1 MNLKGK
7 KVLVLGMRSSG
18 ISACNLL
25 KREQAE
31 VCYFD
36 DFLNPLKGEFINMKN
51 FSVEEIFDKLGLI
64 VVSPAI
70 PQDHLLIEEARK
82 RKVSIISELE
92 LGSSFLKVPKIA
104 VTGTNGK
111 TTTVCMLN
119 KIISNAGYRTKA
131 MGNIGY
137 PVSQVVLDKEKL
149 DFALIEA
156 SSFQLDNVK
165 RFRPKIAIVT
175 NLAPDHMER
184 YDGFASYIASKSN
197 ILKYQKK
204 EDFAILN
211 FDDRNVRAFSES
223 CKANVIWISTKK
235 QMSPVYIKDN
245 YYFLEETPLCH
256 IKESRAR
263 GEHNR
268 YNLLA
273 AMNVGAIVGC
283 RREHMLNLIRDFVPL
298 PHRVEYVTTINDKN
312 FYNDSKG
319 TNIHACKVAI
329 GMLEGEI
336 GLIMGGS
343 DKNEDYCE
351 FFDSLDEKVKYITVT
366 GNNAEKIYSSALKMG
381 FIDISVENSL
391 KDCIDNLARKNEIKN
406 ILFSPSAASFDRY
419 TSYAERGDTF
429 KRLVYEIII

>member
-18 ISACNLL
+18 ISACSLL

-36 DFLNPLKGEFINMKN
+36 DFINPLEGEYFNVKD
-51 FSVEEIFDKLGLI
+51 SSQEEIFASLSLI

-70 PQDHLLIEEARK
+70 PQNHLLLIEARK
-82 RKVSIISELE
+82 RKVPIVSELE
-92 LGSSFLKVPKIA
+92 FGSSFIKVPKIA
-104 VTGTNGK
+104 ITGTNGK
-111 TTTVCMLN
+111 TTTVCMLD
-119 KIISNAGYRTKA
+119 KIISNAGFKTKA

-137 PVSQVVLDKEKL
+137 PVSQVVLDNEVL

-156 SSFQLDNVK
+156 SSFQLDNIK
-165 RFRPKIAIVT
+165 YFRPKLAVVM

-184 YDGFASYIASKSN
+184 YDNFASYITSKKN
-197 ILKYQKK
+197 ILRNQKK

-211 FDDRNVRAFSES
+211 FDDKNVRAFSED
-223 CKANVIWISTKK
+223 CKANVVWISTKK

-245 YYFLEETPLCH
+245 YYFLEDTVLCH
-256 IKESRAR
+256 IKESKAK

-283 RREHMLNLIRDFVPL
+283 RREHMLNLIKDYVPL
-298 PHRVEYVTTINDKN
+298 PHRVEYVSTINGKN

-319 TNIHACKVAI
+319 TNIQACKVAI
-329 GMLEGEI
+329 DSLDGEI

-351 FFDSLDEKVKYITVT
+351 FFDNVDEKIKYITVT
-366 GNNAEKIYSSALKMG
+366 GNNSEKIYGAALKMG
-381 FIDISVENSL
+381 FTDIVVEDNLKSCIDILV
-391 KDCIDNLARKNEIKN
+391 KNNDIKN

-419 TSYAERGDTF
+419 TSYAERGDIF
-429 KRLVYEIII
+429 KRLVYEINI